1 MLVEHSLVNNYFLK
15 NISALNLYNNI
26 LMLGLI
32 IYNDYKA
39 IILGTNYICVNI
51 DNGITVI
58 TNLYTE
64 ISIVDVHRLI
74 SSG

>member
-15 NISALNLYNNI
+15 IISALNLYNNI

-39 IILGTNYICVNI
+39 IILGTNCICVNI

-74 SSG
+74 SCG